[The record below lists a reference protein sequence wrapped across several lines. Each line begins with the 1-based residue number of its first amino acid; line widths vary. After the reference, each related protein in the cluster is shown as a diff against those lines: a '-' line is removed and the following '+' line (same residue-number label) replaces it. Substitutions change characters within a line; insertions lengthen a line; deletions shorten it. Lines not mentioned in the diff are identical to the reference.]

1 MKIALI
7 RLSALG
13 DIVQSSIVLQFIK
26 KAYPKAKIDWFVDER
41 FKGILH
47 SHPLIDTLFAL
58 PLKDKRVFAV
68 LKTLLN
74 ARKRGYDLV
83 IDLQGLL
90 KSAIIARVLSSNTYG
105 FDKNSLKESAASL
118 FYKHKKALSYDE
130 NIILRNLCL
139 IGFALNFS
147 VKKADIL
154 AKKPCF
160 VADESLKNKLLKKIE
175 LAKCNVL
182 IHTGSSVANK
192 NYPKE
197 RISILCEMLL
207 ASFPKA
213 KIWLCWGS
221 EDEKK
226 FAKFVI
232 KDSAKAGVFLLP
244 KLNLRE
250 LVAMTSV
257 CDLIIGNDSG
267 PTHLA
272 FAMNKPSI
280 TIFGATPSYR
290 NAYQTPINKVIDSGK
305 FISDTKHIDKNDFCI
320 QNIDEKKIFNLAK
333 GLLNETH

>member
-1 MKIALI
+1 MKIALV

-26 KAYPKAKIDWFVDER
+26 KACPKARIDWFVDER
-41 FKGILH
+41 FKGILEA
-47 SHPLIDTLFAL
+47 HPLIDTLFAL
-58 PLKDKRVFAV
+58 PLKDRRVFAT
-68 LKTLLN
+68 LKILSK

-90 KSAIIARVLSSNTYG
+90 KSAVIAKMLSSNTYG

-118 FYKHKKALSYDE
+118 FYKHKFSTSYSE
-130 NIILRNLCL
+130 NIILRNLNL
-139 IGFALNFS
+139 LGFALNFS

-160 VADESLKNKLLKKIE
+160 VVDKAQKFKLLKKLE

-197 RISILCEMLL
+197 RVSILCTMLL

-213 KIWLCWGS
+213 KIWLAWGN
-221 EDEKK
+221 ENEKK

-232 KDSAKAGVFLLP
+232 RDSGEANIHLLP

-250 LVAMTSV
+250 LIAMTSA

-305 FISDTKHIDKNDFCI
+305 IISDTKHIDKNDFCI
-320 QNIDEKKIFNLAK
+320 QNIDEKKILTLAK
-333 GLLNETH
+333 GLLK

>member
-26 KAYPKAKIDWFVDER
+26 KAHPQAQIDWFVDER
-41 FKGILH
+41 FCEILKA
-47 SHPLIDTLFAL
+47 HPLIDRLFAL
-58 PLKDKRVFAV
+58 PLKDRRVFAV
-68 LKTLLN
+68 LKILLN

-90 KSAIIARVLSSNTYG
+90 KSAVIARILSANAYG
-105 FDKNSLKESAASL
+105 FDKHSLKESAASL
-118 FYKHKKALSYDE
+118 FYRHKLALKYSE
-130 NIILRNLCL
+130 NIILRNVVLMN
-139 IGFALNFS
+139 FALNLS
-147 VKKADIL
+147 VGAAEIL
-154 AKKPCF
+154 AKAPCF
-160 VADESLKNKLLKKIE
+160 EPQKAA
-175 LAKCNVL
+175 LAKIKDKIPLAKRNILV
-182 IHTGSSVANK
+182 HMGSSAANK

-197 RISILCEMLL
+197 RVSILCQMLL

-213 KIWLCWGS
+213 KIWLCWGN

-226 FAKFVI
+226 FAKFVA
-232 KDSAKAGVFLLP
+232 KDVAKASIAP
-244 KLNLRE
+244 TPRLNLQE
-250 LVAMTSV
+250 LIALTSL

-320 QNIDEKKIFNLAK
+320 QNIDEKRIFNLAK
-333 GLLNETH
+333 GLLK